1 MQRGW
6 VSINR
11 SITDNWLWED
21 KPFSKGQAW
30 IDLILMVNHE
40 DKKVPL
46 GNELILVERGSRIT
60 SIRQLCDKWGWSNT
74 KVMAFLNML
83 QQDEMIHYKSD
94 TKKTVVSI
102 VKYSDYQDG
111 RIDKATEKHHKN
123 ITKTSQKHTN
133 NNENNDKKKEYI
145 HHFEIW
151 WKEYP
156 RKVGKA
162 AAEKTFNRLNVDDEL
177 LNTML
182 KAIQVQK
189 QSKQWQSKEFIPH
202 GSTWLNQKRWLDE
215 LETEEIAKDGLTI
228 TDDGVF
234 KF

>member
-30 IDLILMVNHE
+30 IDLLLMVNHE

-46 GNELILVERGSRIT
+46 GNKLILVKRGSRIT

-102 VKYSDYQDG
+102 VKYSDYQDNET
-111 RIDKATEKHHKN
+111 DKTSQKHHKN
-123 ITKTSQKHTN
+123 IAKTSQKHTN
-133 NNENNDKKKEYI
+133 NNDNNDNKKEYI
-145 HHFEIW
+145 HHFETW
-151 WKEYP
+151 WNEYP

-162 AAEKTFNRLNVDDEL
+162 SAEKIFNRLKVDDEL
-177 LNTML
+177 LEVML
-182 KAIQVQK
+182 KALEIQK

-202 GSTWLNQKRWLDE
+202 PSTYLNQRRWEDE
-215 LETEEIAKDGLTI
+215 LEEETTKEGLVAI
-228 TDDGVF
+228 DEGIF